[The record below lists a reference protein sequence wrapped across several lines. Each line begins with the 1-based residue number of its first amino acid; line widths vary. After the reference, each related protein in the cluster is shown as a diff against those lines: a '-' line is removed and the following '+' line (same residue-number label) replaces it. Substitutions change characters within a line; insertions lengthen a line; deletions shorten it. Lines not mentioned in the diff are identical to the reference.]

1 MNNFYKGWATGINI
15 GNLLSSPFG
24 KVSKTLDKINP
35 LNKLMG
41 NINFND

>member
-15 GNLLSSPFG
+15 G